1 MPEETIIST
10 LPPEEE
16 TIVAEE
22 AVVEIA
28 PPEEAPV
35 EEPAGEP
42 KDEVKEALQGIRE
55 DMKKLHDRYGYLQRQ
70 LEKAPQ
76 APPEIQ
82 VPAKAKPRV
91 DDFEDY
97 DGYVDAVTDWKIEQ
111 REGVQ
116 RAERAKIEQQN
127 KGVQFQARLNEGFK
141 THEDFQEVVFNPN
154 LTISPPMVEALHDCE
169 HAAEIAYH
177 LGQNL
182 DLARNIASLNPI
194 AAAREIGKLDAVF
207 SKGPPLPQ
215 KITTKAP
222 TPTKPVGGKEGVPRN
237 EEEMSVAEYIA
248 YKNRQEA
255 GVP

>member
-1 MPEETIIST
+1 MPEETIISP

-16 TIVAEE
+16 TVVAEE
-22 AVVEIA
+22 AVVEA
-28 PPEEAPV
+28 APEEVPV

-76 APPEIQ
+76 APPEIE

-97 DGYVDAVTDWKIEQ
+97 DAYVEAVTDWKIEQ

-141 THEDFQEVVFNPN
+141 AHDDFQEVVFNPN
-154 LTISPPMVEALHDCE
+154 LTISPPMVEALHDCD

-177 LGQNL
+177 LGQNI

-207 SKGPPLPQ
+207 SKGPPPPQ
-215 KITTKAP
+215 KSTTKAP
-222 TPTKPVGGKEGVPRN
+222 VATKPVGGKEGAPKN
-237 EEEMSVAEYIA
+237 LEDMSVSEYIA

-255 GVP
+255 GAL